1 MNLLPTRHTISNAD
15 KLYAGAV
22 FHPGYAYRT
31 GPADGRRGLEMAHVF
46 VKDYGAI
53 ATLQAEG
60 LIDSATSTE
69 LPNNETVTYTPATD
83 GTSPL
88 DDANNAAVAT
98 ITVNGTDVLVY
109 DLVTPRNITSTTT
122 HGSSVVAMTIL
133 ISGYDEYFEPMSEL
147 LTVPATGTSQA
158 VVGQK
163 AFRYVASIAIASGSD
178 AEANTLDVGFGDAI
192 GLPVRVDKTGF
203 VMVFCDGAL
212 DAATKVVADTT
223 SPATTTTNDVRGTW
237 DSSTAPNG
245 TREFVVWMFVEE
257 HDDKVTTFGVTQ
269 A

>member
-1 MNLLPTRHTISNAD
+1 MATRHTISHAD
-15 KLYAGAV
+15 KLYAGDA
-22 FHPGYAYRT
+22 FHPGYSYRT
-31 GPADGRRGLEMAHVF
+31 GPTDGRRGFEMSHVF

-98 ITVNGTDVLVY
+98 IVVNGQNVLVY
-109 DLVTPRNITSTTT
+109 DLVTPRNITTSTT

-133 ISGYDEYFEPMSEL
+133 VSGYDEYFEPMSEL
-147 LTVPATGTSQA
+147 ITVPATGTTQA
-158 VVGQK
+158 VAGQK
-163 AFRYVASIAIASGSD
+163 AFRYVASIAITAAAD

-192 GLPVRVDKTGF
+192 GLPVRADKTGF
-203 VMVFCDGAL
+203 FLVFCDGAV
-212 DAATKVVADTT
+212 DAATKVAADTT
-223 SPATTTTNDVRGTW
+223 TATTTTNDVRGTW

-245 TREFVVWMFVEE
+245 TREFVVWMFVEDHSSKE
-257 HDDKVTTFGVTQ
+257 ALFGVTQ

>member
-1 MNLLPTRHTISNAD
+1 MATRHTITHAD
-15 KLYAGAV
+15 KIYAGNA
-22 FHPGYAYRT
+22 FHPGYSYRA
-31 GPADGRRGLEMAHVF
+31 GPADGRRGHEMSHVF
-46 VKDYGAI
+46 MKDYGAI

-69 LPNNETVTYTPATD
+69 LPDTETVTYTPATD

-88 DDANNAAVAT
+88 DDANNAATAT
-98 ITVNGTDVLVY
+98 IVINGTNVLVY
-109 DLVTPRNITSTTT
+109 DLVTPRNITTSTT

-133 ISGYDEYFEPMSEL
+133 VSGYDEYFEAMSEII
-147 LTVPATGTSQA
+147 TVPATGTTQA
-158 VVGQK
+158 VAGQK
-163 AFRYVASIAIASGSD
+163 AFRYVSSIAITAAAN

-192 GLPVRVDKTGF
+192 GLPIRADKKGF
-203 VMVFCDGAL
+203 WLVFVDGAV

-237 DSSTAPNG
+237 DSSSAPDG
-245 TREFVVWMFVEE
+245 TKEYVVWMFLEE
-257 HDDKVTTFGVTQ
+257 HDDKVTTYGVTQ